1 MHGLLEGTALSEVLS
16 LIKRMECDF
25 TELEVLGRFPTSEEC
40 KNNGFQET
48 VPLWFPTNGKAFNRK
63 VNKALKA
70 LAKWMRDDYISK
82 CIHLYFIEINVDQI
96 NMHLIPNKSYS
107 SISLHPRMLS
117 MLSPATPRHLPK

>member
-1 MHGLLEGTALSEVLS
+1 LIDDLDGVWQLEMHGLLEGTALSEVLS

-82 CIHLYFIEINVDQI
+82 
-96 NMHLIPNKSYS
+96 
-107 SISLHPRMLS
+107 
-117 MLSPATPRHLPK
+117 